1 MLAAAAAVAVEE
13 AVAIVVVDDVWLIL
27 LNMLAPFRAGTGRG
41 TTEGRDGERER
52 DAMALCKEPDAV
64 DSDSDDG
71 IVSTMS
77 WSKRRDGRE
86 KVEPAPMCYN
96 NGAETCEMGRR
107 RAVHERR

>member
-27 LNMLAPFRAGTGRG
+27 LNMLAPFRAEAGRG

-71 IVSTMS
+71 IVL
-77 WSKRRDGRE
+77 DDVLE
-86 KVEPAPMCYN
+86 QV
-96 NGAETCEMGRR
+96 
-107 RAVHERR
+107 ERRSREGRACTDVL